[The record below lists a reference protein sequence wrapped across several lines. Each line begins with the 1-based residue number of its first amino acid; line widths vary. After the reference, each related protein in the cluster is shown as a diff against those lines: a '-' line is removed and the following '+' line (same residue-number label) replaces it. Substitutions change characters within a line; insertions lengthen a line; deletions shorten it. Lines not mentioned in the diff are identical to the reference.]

1 VFLFRGKELSYAV
14 NEGERAVEIPIVA
27 EWYGDLKEPW
37 DIVEVGAV
45 TPYWYDPNV
54 PYRRALKVL
63 PNADAAIVP
72 HRVLDPYDPYIKAER
87 VDAVGFDFTGLT
99 VLSIS
104 TLEHI
109 GVDESH
115 YGGSG
120 AQKHRPEEAAE
131 TLHSIIVNSSHYCLT
146 WPVGFNRELD
156 KAAQKSNAPRIML
169 HQLAPKVYEVGKENW
184 DKQYGSP
191 YSYANAVVV
200 MSDWLERCF

>member
-1 VFLFRGKELSYAV
+1 MFLFRGKELSYAQ
-14 NEGERAVEIPIVA
+14 NPGERAVEIPIVA
-27 EWYGDLKEPW
+27 EWYREQTTPV
-37 DIVEVGAV
+37 VEVGAV
-45 TPYWYDPNV
+45 LPYWYRDGGIQLQSTRDPGE
-54 PYRRALKVL
+54 
-63 PNADAAIVP
+63 VP
-72 HRVLDPYDPYIKAER
+72 HRVLDPFDAYEKAER

-115 YGGSG
+115 YSGSG

-131 TLHSIIVNSSHYCLT
+131 TLHSIIVDSSHYCLT

-169 HQLAPKVYEVGKENW
+169 HQLAPRVYEVGKEDW

>member
-1 VFLFRGKELSYAV
+1 MFLFRGKELHYAA

-27 EWYGDLKEPW
+27 EWLGTLKEPKE
-37 DIVEVGAV
+37 IVEVGAV
-45 TPYWYDPNV
+45 TPYWYDPH
-54 PYRRALKVL
+54 AGVL
-63 PNADAAIVP
+63 TGCPNATPAFVP
-72 HRVLDPYDPYIKAER
+72 HRVLDPYDPFQMAER
-87 VDAVGFDFTGLT
+87 VDVVGFDFTGLT

-109 GVDESH
+109 GVDEAH

-120 AQKHRPEEAAE
+120 APKHGPGEAAE
-131 TLHSIIVNSSHYCLT
+131 TLHSIIVHSSHYCLT

-156 KAAQKSNAPRIML
+156 VAAKESNAPRIML

-184 DKQYGSP
+184 EKQYGSP

-200 MSDWLERCF
+200 MSDWLE